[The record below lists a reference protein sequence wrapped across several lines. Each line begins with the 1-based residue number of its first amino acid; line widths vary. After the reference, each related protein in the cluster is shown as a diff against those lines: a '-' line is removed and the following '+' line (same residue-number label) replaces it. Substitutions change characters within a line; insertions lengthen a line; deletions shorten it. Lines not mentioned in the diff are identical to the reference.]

1 MIVVNEDAYVAL
13 VEDGTPIEFKVL
25 PHRAFLIL
33 SAIQL
38 ACVHPEVGEELKSTW
53 RDIGQRLQVHVE
65 RLHPELME
73 LMDAGWERKHD
84 VLVLE

>member
-1 MIVVNEDAYVAL
+1 MIGVNEDAWVEL
-13 VEDGTPIEFKVL
+13 VKDETPIEFMVL
-25 PHRAFLIL
+25 PHRAFMIL

-53 RDIGQRLQVHVE
+53 RVIGLRIQLHVE

-73 LMDAGWERKHD
+73 LMEAGWEREHD
-84 VLVLE
+84 VLVKE